1 MTSLA
6 VAVGIAF
13 VLLGVTG
20 FVPAWTPGGNL
31 LGVFAVDAPRNA
43 LHFATGIFGLG
54 MGAAGAPQAAS
65 YFRIVGIVYAVLTA
79 AGLLL
84 VRTGELMGMALN
96 QADLLLQ
103 AGIASFALVLGFV
116 GRTTSLPPR
125 RAY

>member
-1 MTSLA
+1 VRFLA
-6 VAVGIAF
+6 VAVGIALA
-13 VLLGVTG
+13 LLGVAG

-31 LGVFAVDAPRNA
+31 LGVFAVDAARNA
-43 LHFATGIFGLG
+43 LHFVTGIFGIG
-54 MGAAGAPQAAS
+54 MGAAGPPQAAS
-65 YFRIVGIVYAVLTA
+65 YFRVVGIVYAVLTA

-116 GRTTSLPPR
+116 GRTASPPPR
-125 RAY
+125 RVY